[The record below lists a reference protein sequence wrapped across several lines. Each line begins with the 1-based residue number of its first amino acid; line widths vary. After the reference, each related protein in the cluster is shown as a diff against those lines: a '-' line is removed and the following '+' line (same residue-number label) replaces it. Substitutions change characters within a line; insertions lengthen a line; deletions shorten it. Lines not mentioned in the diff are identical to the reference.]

1 MIIRQRQIAYAL
13 TTLIAVVSAYTLF
26 AVAGDIS
33 DRIDRAET
41 EAISR
46 DKAVA
51 ENQKAL
57 TDANAKVT
65 ALSDQVEGLGK
76 EPVVS
81 PLPVAVTG
89 DRGPGPTLGQVAVA
103 IQNYCIANG
112 ECRGITGLHG
122 VDGAQGEGGPAGS
135 DGQTG
140 ATGSTG
146 TDGKDGANGKDGA
159 DGTNGSDGR
168 GIASMSCADSGQWVI
183 TYSDATTETV
193 EGPCR
198 VPAEPAPAP
207 AA

>member
-13 TTLIAVVSAYTLF
+13 TTLIAMVSAYTLF

-41 EAISR
+41 ASISR
-46 DKAVA
+46 DKAVS

-103 IQNYCIANG
+103 IQNYCVANG
-112 ECRGITGLHG
+112 ECRGIAGLNG
-122 VDGAQGEGGPAGS
+122 DDGSRGEGGPAGS

-146 TDGKDGANGKDGA
+146 TDGKDGKDGA

-168 GIASMSCADSGQWVI
+168 GIASMSCGDDGAWTI
-183 TYSDATTETV
+183 TYTDGTTETV

-198 VPAEPAPAP
+198 VPAEPEPAP